1 MESTFRLP
9 APTSHGPRE
18 YAPRYT
24 SDEWED
30 MKLKVERL
38 YVLEQKTL
46 QEVMQALEH
55 EYGFTPTYVLPF
67 SEFVFKAAD
76 MAKTSDREKQLK
88 SRLTKWRFD
97 IKNVKG
103 DVMVQ
108 IARVRVKRKREDDKD
123 SGFRVDKKPV
133 AERNINR
140 YLKRNNVTEEDL
152 LSMPSPSDGILT
164 FLW

>member
-1 MESTFRLP
+1 
-9 APTSHGPRE
+9 
-18 YAPRYT
+18 
-24 SDEWED
+24 
-30 MKLKVERL
+30 
-38 YVLEQKTL
+38 
-46 QEVMQALEH
+46 
-55 EYGFTPTYVLPF
+55 
-67 SEFVFKAAD
+67 

-103 DVMVQ
+103 DHMVQ

-123 SGFRVDKKPV
+123 SGFRVDGKPV

-140 YLKRNNVTEEDL
+140 YLKRKNITEEDL
-152 LSMPSPSDGILT
+152 LSMPSPSDCMLT

>member
-1 MESTFRLP
+1 MLWSTIMASLLRKFIL
-9 APTSHGPRE
+9 SQ
-18 YAPRYT
+18 
-24 SDEWED
+24 S
-30 MKLKVERL
+30 L
-38 YVLEQKTL
+38 Y
-46 QEVMQALEH
+46 
-55 EYGFTPTYVLPF
+55 
-67 SEFVFKAAD
+67 SKAAD
-76 MAKTSDREKQLK
+76 MAKTSDRKKQLK
-88 SRLTKWRFD
+88 SRLTKWGFD

-140 YLKRNNVTEEDL
+140 YLKRNKVTEEDL
-152 LSMPSPSDGILT
+152 LSMPSPIDGILT